1 MVRGGSGRK
10 INTCAMLHNFLGSYI
25 MFLCLNVLPLFKGTG
40 PRVARQIVLYVAISH
55 TPVPLIPNLFI
66 TLGVLRV

>member
-1 MVRGGSGRK
+1 
-10 INTCAMLHNFLGSYI
+10 
-25 MFLCLNVLPLFKGTG
+25 MFLCLNALPLFKGTG